1 MPSFFSQ
8 VPINDVTF
16 CLEKNRREFYIATF
30 NAHKQEQKYFL
41 LFKLGEETKPE
52 ENTYSTA
59 DLGFSECYFQ
69 FWVMTDLKN
78 HFMFPLTE
86 EAYIQTG
93 FHLEFDRQYK
103 LRSHRKL
110 TECPVRMMRP
120 TPVPMRQNRPDR
132 NTMIA
137 MIGGDENRRNYIY
150 DTVRD
155 TWEELPKLPIKH
167 NVACLPALNYKDK
180 AIFTFMA
187 DGKFNFKAACMPFTE
202 TPEGEL
208 RA

>member
-1 MPSFFSQ
+1 
-8 VPINDVTF
+8 
-16 CLEKNRREFYIATF
+16 
-30 NAHKQEQKYFL
+30 
-41 LFKLGEETKPE
+41 
-52 ENTYSTA
+52 
-59 DLGFSECYFQ
+59 
-69 FWVMTDLKN
+69 
-78 HFMFPLTE
+78 
-86 EAYIQTG
+86 
-93 FHLEFDRQYK
+93 
-103 LRSHRKL
+103 
-110 TECPVRMMRP
+110 
-120 TPVPMRQNRPDR
+120 
-132 NTMIA
+132 MIA

-202 TPEGEL
+202 TAEGEL

>member
-86 EAYIQTG
+86 EAYIKTG

-110 TECPVRMMRP
+110 TECPVRLMRP